1 MDAGRWTIVS
11 RATPQPR
18 RPSQPYLRARVHVRC
33 VCSLESVVWLEDIE
47 QGRSGGC
54 RSRSCHARFLASR
67 TMRALLTRW
76 IADERGALEELA
88 GPEQAPELLRLADQ
102 LCTAQLA
109 RLDDVLADWLRA
121 PVLAFDPSLE
131 DIAEGLRRGA

>member
-11 RATPQPR
+11 RAKSLPR
-18 RPSQPYLRARVHVRC
+18 RPGRPCLRARVHVRC
-33 VCSLESVVWLEDIE
+33 VCNHESTVWLEDIE

-67 TMRALLTRW
+67 NMRALLTGW
-76 IADERGALEELA
+76 IADERSELCALA
-88 GPEQAPELLRLADQ
+88 GPAYAPELERLADQ

-109 RLDDVLADWLRA
+109 RIDDVIADWLRA
-121 PVLAFDPSLE
+121 PVLEYDPSL
-131 DIAEGLRRGA
+131 DGIVEGLRRGA